1 MLWELAHATRADET
15 ATTVEVDA
23 ASSYAAIERVRA
35 TIPPGHIVLSLRSVR
50 PRGATQH
57 EWVGAHD
64 CPLAGRSQFRTKRRR
79 GNGPLTCGAPFPE
92 L

>member
-35 TIPPGHIVLSLRSVR
+35 TIPSGHIVLYVR
-50 PRGATQH
+50 EIG
-57 EWVGAHD
+57 
-64 CPLAGRSQFRTKRRR
+64 
-79 GNGPLTCGAPFPE
+79 
-92 L
+92 